1 MTHLTFISIFC
12 GLSGFIDQVGA
23 EPSSILSLQE
33 LESLNHLERLNL
45 EQTYVSD
52 EALKP
57 LLNLQELRDL
67 SLRSISLTD
76 LALHYLSSLP
86 KLTNL
91 CIHDAVLTNCGL
103 VSFHPSGTLKMM
115 DLSGCWLLTEDAIS
129 SFCKTYPQ
137 IEVRHELV
145 HVLPSNQIGSGRAS
159 SSRLTSRTLPVNQ
172 KLGNMLISPFFV
184 GRGFFQ

>member
-1 MTHLTFISIFC
+1 
-12 GLSGFIDQVGA
+12 
-23 EPSSILSLQE
+23 
-33 LESLNHLERLNL
+33 
-45 EQTYVSD
+45 
-52 EALKP
+52 
-57 LLNLQELRDL
+57 
-67 SLRSISLTD
+67 
-76 LALHYLSSLP
+76 
-86 KLTNL
+86 
-91 CIHDAVLTNCGL
+91 
-103 VSFHPSGTLKMM
+103 MM

-184 GRGFFQ
+184 DQRLKYSREELLALQFSSTYLESPLDRGITNFQDGIEVAGETRKSCSSMLHVFVT